1 MYGTCS
7 DDDGAPPSPP
17 PGTALADAT
26 ADMRQRQ
33 RRKRREPPS
42 PARRGDGGG
51 DGVDVG
57 GRNREGSVTQWNWG
71 QVIESQSPKAIA
83 LNLGYWLQL
92 IGWTPLIELK
102 NIAKKDGINARL
114 IGKIEPYQP
123 LFSVKDRS
131 ALRLIEDAE
140 EKSLISPG
148 VTTLVAVTSGN
159 LGIGMAFVAA
169 QKGYKFIAVM
179 PAKVAIDKQILLRYL
194 GVEVILVDPAI
205 NGFKGLLD
213 RVEQLKNEMEN
224 VYVVDQFTN
233 PANPDAHFR
242 WTGPEIWKDTE
253 GKVDIFVAASGSGG
267 TLTGTGRYL
276 KMKNPSVKLICVEP
290 AESAVISVSIDQDL
304 YVLLSLAGVTSQEA
318 MDMARSHLYLLV
330 AWSSDLCATLQVA
343 AREESKNKMIVT
355 MFSSGGERYL
365 NSELFAQVKE
375 ECVNMNMAF

>member
-1 MYGTCS
+1 MHAWDQDETQAQI
-7 DDDGAPPSPP
+7 DGPRLILDCVLQRGCGKLTISLLVVWEARFEW
-17 PGTALADAT
+17 LA
-26 ADMRQRQ
+26 
-33 RRKRREPPS
+33 
-42 PARRGDGGG
+42 
-51 DGVDVG
+51 
-57 GRNREGSVTQWNWG
+57 
-71 QVIESQSPKAIA
+71 
-83 LNLGYWLQL
+83 LQL
-92 IGWTPLIELK
+92 IGWTPLIEMK

-123 LFSVKDRS
+123 LSSVKDRS
-131 ALRLIEDAE
+131 TLRLIEDAE
-140 EKSLISPG
+140 EKNLILPG
-148 VTTLVAVTSGN
+148 MTTLVAVTSGN
-159 LGIGMAFVAA
+159 LGIGVAFVAV
-169 QKGYKFIAVM
+169 QKGYRFIAVM
-179 PAKVAIDKQILLRYL
+179 PAKITIDKQILLRYL

-213 RVEQLKNEMEN
+213 RVEQLKNEIEN
-224 VYVVDQFTN
+224 VYVIDQFTN

-290 AESAVISVSIDQDL
+290 AESAVISGGEPAYHKIQGIGPGFVPEILD
-304 YVLLSLAGVTSQEA
+304 TSQIDEIIT
-318 MDMARSHLYLLV
+318 V
-330 AWSSDLCATLQVA
+330 V
-343 AREESKNKMIVT
+343 AREENKGKMIVT

>member
-1 MYGTCS
+1 MLGIRTQGKIDGSRLDFRLVSSESNPVGT
-7 DDDGAPPSPP
+7 GAK
-17 PGTALADAT
+17 LL
-26 ADMRQRQ
+26 
-33 RRKRREPPS
+33 
-42 PARRGDGGG
+42 
-51 DGVDVG
+51 
-57 GRNREGSVTQWNWG
+57 N
-71 QVIESQSPKAIA
+71 PKAPK
-83 LNLGYWLQL
+83 L
-92 IGWTPLIELK
+92 IGWTPLVEMK

-123 LFSVKDRS
+123 LSSVKDRS

-148 VTTLVAVTSGN
+148 ITTLVAVTSGN
-159 LGIGMAFVAA
+159 LGIGVAFVAA

-179 PAKVAIDKQILLRYL
+179 PAKIAIDKQILLRYL

-224 VYVVDQFTN
+224 VYVIDQFTN

-276 KMKNPSVKLICVEP
+276 KMKSPSIKLICVEP
-290 AESAVISVSIDQDL
+290 AESAVISGGEPAYHKIQGIGPGFVPEILDTLQIDEI
-304 YVLLSLAGVTSQEA
+304 VTVTAQEA
-318 MDMARSHLYLLV
+318 MDMARRLAREEGLLV
-330 AWSSDLCATLQVA
+330 GISSGANAAACLKVA
-343 AREESKNKMIVT
+343 AREENKGKMIVT

-375 ECVNMNMAF
+375 ECININMAF

>member
-1 MYGTCS
+1 MMEMQEGRK
-7 DDDGAPPSPP
+7 GIPS
-17 PGTALADAT
+17 LL
-26 ADMRQRQ
+26 
-33 RRKRREPPS
+33 S
-42 PARRGDGGG
+42 
-51 DGVDVG
+51 
-57 GRNREGSVTQWNWG
+57 
-71 QVIESQSPKAIA
+71 SQGECIA
-83 LNLGYWLQL
+83 SNITQL
-92 IGWTPLIELK
+92 IGWTPLIEMK

-123 LFSVKDRS
+123 LSSVKDRS

-148 VTTLVAVTSGN
+148 ITTLVAVTSGN
-159 LGIGMAFVAA
+159 LGIGVAFVAV

-179 PAKVAIDKQILLRYL
+179 PAKIAIDKQILLRYL

-213 RVEQLKNEMEN
+213 RVEQLKNEIEN
-224 VYVVDQFTN
+224 VYVIDQFTN

-290 AESAVISVSIDQDL
+290 AESAVISGGEPAYHKIQGIGPGFVPEIPDKSQIDEI
-304 YVLLSLAGVTSQEA
+304 VTVTDQEA
-318 MDMARSHLYLLV
+318 MDMARRLAREEGLLV
-330 AWSSDLCATLQVA
+330 GISSGANAAACLKVA
-343 AREESKNKMIVT
+343 AREENKGKMIVT